1 MHQQH
6 LWNVGGIIINE
17 VSGGEKNKGEY
28 FHRQDYRWNKR
39 YFLPFTSVPSLCG
52 ASVLQC
58 SGSNYRVSNQS
69 NEKRK
74 PFPVILAS
82 EDTDRSV
89 KTVCCAWNFIVSG
102 FFLRGFI
109 FPRRLRVPSVRA
121 HRESRWLLGVL
132 CGRRPAPRGVSRILR
147 IRCGNWPL
155 HVAALAAFHKPQR
168 LCYCVRP
175 QVSGDAVSGRQVVF
189 FTICAHHTQRRV

>member
-1 MHQQH
+1 MKQE
-6 LWNVGGIIINE
+6 IF
-17 VSGGEKNKGEY
+17 S
-28 FHRQDYRWNKR
+28 
-39 YFLPFTSVPSLCG
+39 SLYICLFPLR
-52 ASVLQC
+52 SVLLQG
-58 SGSNYRVSNQS
+58 SGSNYRVSNRS

-89 KTVCCAWNFIVSG
+89 KTVCCAWNFIVSE
-102 FFLRGFI
+102 FFLRRFI
-109 FPRRLRVPSVRA
+109 FPSPFASAVSHRA

-132 CGRRPAPRGVSRILR
+132 CGRGANSLRPAPRGVSRILR

-155 HVAALAAFHKPQR
+155 HVAALAAFHKPRR
-168 LCYCVRP
+168 LRYCVRP